1 VIKFLIN
8 RPIAVLA
15 ILIAFI
21 LLGIISALRM
31 PVSLLPNID
40 IPEISVRVFYPN
52 IGARQLENS
61 IITSLRRNLLQIN
74 GLLDVESETRDGEA
88 VLNLKFNHGTNIH
101 YAYIEANEKIDAMMG
116 TFPHNMPRPTVLKK
130 AASDIPV
137 FYLNITYESNTSII
151 NSLSQLSTYVDDVI
165 KRRIEQLSEV
175 AMVDI
180 NGLVTNIVQIK
191 PEKSKM
197 ISLGITN
204 DDVYK
209 LLQNNNIN
217 YGSLLFK
224 DGQYR
229 YQVRFT
235 SKIRSAEDIANIYL
249 KKDKRI
255 IQIKDFAHVSLA
267 ETESE
272 GYNLYNN
279 IDGITLA
286 IYKQPNARMA
296 QMHIKMLELINQ
308 LKSDNPHINF
318 ELDRDQS
325 ALLSYSLKSLKQSLF
340 LGMILAIFIMFFVMR
355 NKKLPWLIAI
365 SIPASLIISIF
376 FMDMLSVSINIIS
389 LSGLIL
395 GVGMMIDNSI
405 IVIDNINQ
413 YREKKYTIDDACIAG
428 TNEVIRPLIS
438 SVLTTC
444 AVFIPLVFL
453 SGITGAL
460 FMDQAITVAISLI
473 TSLFISVL
481 LLPVLFRL
489 VHSKKD
495 SYIKLPGRKMKI
507 ELLYEKGLLFV
518 LRKKALF
525 LILFFMLIPLGLILF
540 YFVDKQ
546 LFPDIEE
553 TETLINLEWNEPINP
568 KESKKRL
575 LQLSTSLDTQIK
587 SSTFVI
593 AKPNF
598 MLTGNTSQAETQ
610 VLLYFNTDNSSIL
623 KQLKNEF
630 KATVNLLYP
639 DAIINFLPT
648 DNVFHSIFNDDIA
661 PLIAKVRIQDSN
673 HETNVTYA
681 SIANTISIINN
692 EGGKKQS
699 PVFSSSYIVN
709 VNFNNLLLYDVD
721 FQQLIIKLK
730 ALLSKYKV
738 GSMTVNNKYID
749 IVIVSDKLDL
759 YTLINNEYI
768 RNGANQLISINALV
782 SISEHQVLKTIK
794 SDKLGEYYPVDV
806 GATLLN
812 YSAIIKNINKLYKNN
827 NQVTLSWV
835 GSIFDSID
843 LFYELVFVLLVSLLL
858 LYFIL
863 AAQFESLIQPIIVL
877 LEVMFD
883 ISGVLI
889 MLVIFNSS
897 LNIMSAI
904 GIVVMSGIVIND
916 SILKIDTINRL
927 YRAGATVKESVI
939 MGGSRRFKPIVMT
952 SITTILALV
961 PMLFLSGMGIELQLP
976 LALAVIG
983 GLFVGTF
990 VSLFFIPAFYLLVY
1004 NKNKEL

>member
-1 VIKFLIN
+1 MVKFLIN

-21 LLGIISALRM
+21 SLGIISAIRM
-31 PVSLLPNID
+31 PISLLPNID
-40 IPEISVRVFYPN
+40 IPEISVRVSYPN
-52 IGARQLENS
+52 IGAEQLETS
-61 IITSLRRNLLQIN
+61 IIAPLRRNLLQIN
-74 GLLDVESETRDGEA
+74 GLLDVESETRDAGA
-88 VLNLKFNHGTNIH
+88 VLNLKFDHGTNIH
-101 YAYIEANEKIDAMMG
+101 YAYIEANEIIDAMSA

-137 FYLNITYESNTSII
+137 FYLNIVSNSNALFA

-165 KRRIEQLSEV
+165 RRRIEQLSEV

-180 NGLVTNIVQIK
+180 NGLVTSTVQIK
-191 PEKSKM
+191 TDKSKM

-204 DDVYK
+204 DDIYK

-235 SKIRSAEDIANIYL
+235 SKVRNAEDVANIYL

-255 IQIKDFAHVSLA
+255 IQIKDFAHVSLTEA
-267 ETESE
+267 EPE
-272 GYNLYNN
+272 GYNIYNN
-279 IDGITLA
+279 TDGITLA
-286 IYKQPNARMA
+286 IYKQPNARME
-296 QMHIKMLELINQ
+296 QVRIKMLELINQ
-308 LKSDNPHINF
+308 LKSENPHINF

-325 ALLSYSLKSLKQSLF
+325 ALLSYSLKSLKQTLF
-340 LGMILAIFIMFFVMR
+340 LGMLLAIFIMFFVMR
-355 NKKLPWLIAI
+355 NRKLPWLIAI

-413 YREKKYTIDDACIAG
+413 YSEKKYTIDDACIVG

-453 SGITGAL
+453 SGIAGAL

-473 TSLFISVL
+473 TSLSISIL
-481 LLPVLFRL
+481 ILPVLFRL

-495 SYIKLPGRKMKI
+495 SYIKLSERKMKI
-507 ELLYEKGLLFV
+507 ELLYEKGLVFV
-518 LRKKALF
+518 LRKKGLF

-568 KESKKRL
+568 EESKKRI
-575 LQLSTSLDTQIK
+575 LQLSKSLVTPIK

-593 AKPNF
+593 AVPNF
-598 MLTGNTSQAETQ
+598 MLTGNTSQSETQ
-610 VLLYFNTDNSSIL
+610 VLLYINTANSSIL

-630 KATVNLLYP
+630 DATVNQLYP
-639 DAIINFLPT
+639 NAVINFLPA
-648 DNVFHSIFNDDIA
+648 DNIFHSIFNDDNA

-673 HETNVTYA
+673 NKTNDTYA
-681 SIANTISIINN
+681 SIATTISNINN
-692 EGGKKQS
+692 ERNINQS

-709 VNFNNLLLYDVD
+709 VDFNSLLLYRVD
-721 FQQLIIKLK
+721 FKQLITKLK
-730 ALLSKYKV
+730 VLLSKYKV
-738 GSMTVNNKYID
+738 GSLTVNNNFID
-749 IVIVSDKLDL
+749 IVIVSDKSDL
-759 YTLINNEYI
+759 YTLIKNEYI
-768 RNGANQLISINALV
+768 RNDNAELIPINALV
-782 SISEHQVLKTIK
+782 SITEQQVLKTIT
-794 SDKLGEYYPVDV
+794 SDKIGEYYPVDV
-806 GATLLN
+806 DATLWN
-812 YSAIIKNINKLYKNN
+812 YNAIIKNINNIYKNN
-827 NQVTLSWV
+827 KQVTLSWV

-843 LFYELVFVLLVSLLL
+843 LFYEFLFVLLVSLLL

-863 AAQFESLIQPIIVL
+863 AAQFESLIQPIVVL
-877 LEVMFD
+877 LEVIFD
-883 ISGVLI
+883 ISGALI
-889 MLVIFNSS
+889 MLIIFDSS
-897 LNIMSAI
+897 LNVMSAI

-927 YRAGATVKESVI
+927 YRAGTTLNESI
-939 MGGSRRFKPIVMT
+939 IIGGSRRFKPIVMT
-952 SITTILALV
+952 SITTILALI
-961 PMLFLSGMGIELQLP
+961 PTLFLSGMGVELQLP
-976 LALAVIG
+976 LALVVIG

-1004 NKNKEL
+1004 HKNSI